1 MIRISTILIALLL
14 FNSSFAQF
22 VPQPL
27 KNYAADSAGFKPAF
41 LDAFTKELTD
51 SSKALGAFIVWRKKG
66 IVYEHY
72 FNGANGLSWFK
83 VKSVTKSVVSALT
96 GIAIEKKLIPG
107 VNTPVMK
114 FFPEYNK
121 QRSKSPNGP
130 VWFAEYKAY
139 NDSVRNILTLRH
151 LLTMQPGFQWNDFGP
166 MVGALINASDPV
178 KFALELEFTDTPGT
192 KFVYCTPA
200 TSIVSAALG
209 KAAHTDI
216 KSFAQ
221 KNLFDPAGITSR
233 RWDVDPMG
241 RHVGGSESY
250 LTAPDM
256 MRFGLLYLHK
266 GKVGN
271 KQIIPQAWVEAS
283 TAEQATLDYWDILP
297 NANGYGYFWWRRT
310 TNGHQTFFASG
321 AIGQL
326 IVVVPD
332 LDMVIVAGTRLDR
345 PHRNREELRML
356 HIMIDKLTK
365 DLTP

>member
-1 MIRISTILIALLL
+1 MIRSTTLLITLLL
-14 FNSSFAQF
+14 FNATFAQF

-27 KNYAADSAGFKPAF
+27 KTFSPDSAGFKAGF
-41 LDAFTKELTD
+41 FDAFTKELED
-51 SSKALGAFIVWRKKG
+51 SSKALGAFMVWRKRG

-72 FNGANGLSWFK
+72 FNGAKPDFWFNI
-83 VKSVTKSVVSALT
+83 KSVTKSVVSALT
-96 GIAIEKKLIPG
+96 GIAIEKKLIPD

-130 VWFAEYKAY
+130 VWFAQYKKY
-139 NDSVRNILTLRH
+139 NDSVRNTLTLKH
-151 LLTMQPGFQWNDFGP
+151 LLTMQPGFQYDEFSGP
-166 MVGALINASDPV
+166 MVGAYINASDPV
-178 KFALELEFTDTPGT
+178 KFALDLEFTDNPGT

-200 TSIVSAALG
+200 TSVVSAALG
-209 KAAHTDI
+209 KVAHTDI
-216 KSFAQ
+216 QTFAQ

-241 RHVGGSESY
+241 RRVGGSESY

-256 MRFGLLYLHK
+256 MRFGLLYLNK

-271 KQIIPQAWVEAS
+271 KQVVPQLWVEES
-283 TAEQATLDYWDILP
+283 TSKQATLDYWDILP

-326 IVVVPD
+326 IVVIPD
-332 LDMVIVAGTRLDR
+332 LEMVIVAGTRLDR
-345 PHRNREELRML
+345 PHRNREELKYL

-365 DLTP
+365 QL

>member
-1 MIRISTILIALLL
+1 MIRLTTLFAVLLL
-14 FNSSFAQF
+14 FNFSFAQF

-27 KNYAADSAGFKPAF
+27 KTFSPDSAGFKTGF
-41 LDAFTKELTD
+41 LDAFTKELED

-72 FNGANGLSWFK
+72 FNGANPGFWYNI
-83 VKSVTKSVVSALT
+83 KSVTKSVVSALT
-96 GIAIEKKLIPG
+96 GIAIEKKLIKD

-114 FFPEYNK
+114 FFSEYNK
-121 QRSKSPNGP
+121 QRSVSPNGP
-130 VWFAEYKAY
+130 VWFSQYKKY
-139 NDSVRNILTLRH
+139 NDSVRNILTLKH
-151 LLTMQPGFQWNDFGP
+151 LLTMQPGFQYDDFGM
-166 MVGALINASDPV
+166 MVGAMINSSDPV
-178 KFALELEFTDTPGT
+178 RFALELEFIDTPGT
-192 KFVYCTPA
+192 KFLYCTPA

-216 KSFAQ
+216 RSFAQ
-221 KNLFDPAGITSR
+221 KNLFDPAGITSQ

-250 LTAPDM
+250 LTAQDM
-256 MRFGLLYLHK
+256 MRFGLLYLNK

-271 KQIIPQAWVEAS
+271 KQVIPQAWVEAS
-283 TAEQATLDYWDILP
+283 TVAQAKLDYWDILP
-297 NANGYGYFWWRRT
+297 NANGYGYFWWRRK

-332 LDMVIVAGTRLDR
+332 LEMVIVAGTRLDR

-356 HIMIDKLTK
+356 HLMIDKLTK
-365 DLTP
+365 QL

>member
-1 MIRISTILIALLL
+1 MIRLTTLLIALL
-14 FNSSFAQF
+14 FFSISFAQL

-27 KNYAADSAGFKPAF
+27 KTFSPDSAGFKAGF
-41 LDAFTKELTD
+41 FDAFTKELED

-72 FNGANGLSWFK
+72 FNGAGPDFWFNI
-83 VKSVTKSVVSALT
+83 KSVTKSVVSALT

-130 VWFAEYKAY
+130 VWFAEHMAY
-139 NDSVRNILTLRH
+139 NDSVRNTLTLRH
-151 LLTMQPGFQWNDFGP
+151 LLTMQPGFEWNDFGP
-166 MVGALINASDPV
+166 IVGAMIISSDPV
-178 KFALELEFTDTPGT
+178 KFALDLPFTDTPGT

-200 TSIVSAALG
+200 TSIVSAAVG

-216 KSFAQ
+216 RSFAQ
-221 KNLFDPAGITSR
+221 KNLFDPAGITSL
-233 RWDVDPMG
+233 RWEVDPMG
-241 RHVGGSESY
+241 RRVGGSESY
-250 LTAPDM
+250 LTAQDM
-256 MRFGLLYLHK
+256 MRFGLLYLNK
-266 GKVGN
+266 GRVGN
-271 KQIIPQAWVEAS
+271 KQVIPQAWVEAS
-283 TAEQATLDYWDILP
+283 TAQQARLDYWDILP
-297 NANGYGYFWWRRT
+297 NANGYGYFWWRRK

-321 AIGQL
+321 AMGQL

-332 LDMVIVAGTRLDR
+332 LEMVIVAGTLLDR
-345 PHRNREELRML
+345 PNRNREELRML

-365 DLTP
+365 QL